1 MAINEAPFKLKL
13 VYVFRINDE
22 AHRGCLKV
30 GDTYLSEDAPDPMKL
45 VPNSKPLNKAA
56 RERIDQYTAT
66 AGIAYELLYTEL
78 NFCLRGGYIFSFN
91 DGEVHSVLKRSGIKV
106 RVFKTEG
113 GTKSKEWFVTDLETV
128 KRAITAAKE
137 GRSSLYANEIT
148 TEQSPIQFRDEQRD
162 AIEKTIRR
170 FRTNNQYLW
179 NAKMRFGKT
188 LCALEVV
195 KRMDFRRTLILTHRP
210 VVNDGWFD
218 DFQKIFYDSDHFQY
232 GSKNGKGETFESL
245 ERQFRKRGQH
255 YVYFASMQDLRG
267 SELVGGNYDKNDEVF
282 STEWDLLVVDEAHE
296 GTQTSL
302 GKAVIAALFHGDT
315 KKLELSG
322 TPFNLLDDYNEADIF
337 TWDYVMEQRAK
348 QEWDKTHD
356 GDTNPY
362 AGLPRLNIYTYDLSL
377 ELKHYQDGDHAFNFS
392 EFFRVEGSGSDEHF
406 RHDEDIDSFLNLLTS
421 AKDYPY
427 SRQEWRGYFRH
438 SLWTLPSVAAAR
450 CMSIKLRR
458 HPILGKFDV
467 VNVAGDGDSDADYE
481 SNNALEQVREAI
493 GERPEETMTITLTR
507 GRLTTGVTVKAW
519 TAVFMLHGSYST
531 SASSY
536 MQTIFRAQTPAIIGG
551 RQKSECYVF
560 DFAPDRTLKVL
571 AETAKIS
578 SKAGRTSESDRQLL
592 GEFLNFCPVISFEG
606 SKMHAI
612 DTPHMMQQLKRVYVE
627 RVVSN
632 GFEDKYLYNDR
643 LMKLDQLELEKF
655 SHLRGII
662 GQTKA
667 MKRSNEVDVNN
678 QGFTDEEYEKMERIK
693 KKKRLND
700 HALTPEEA
708 DLLVQEEVKK
718 KQRNIAIS
726 ILRGISIRMPMLLYG
741 ANIEDEDKEITI
753 DNFTTLVDDISWDE
767 FMPRGVTKELFDE
780 FKRYYDP
787 DIFAASGKRIREQA
801 RYADSLDIEAR
812 IDQIATIFN
821 TFRNPDKETVLT
833 PWRVVNMQL
842 GDTLGGWVFYDE
854 EYKERQMLPREVRH
868 ADVTDSV
875 FRPDAKIL
883 EINSKSGL
891 YPLYAAYSIY
901 RNRIEAER
909 MDWMATDADD
919 ESRLKHHQR
928 VWDEV
933 LRQNIF
939 VVCKTPMARCITIRT
954 LAGFRSKVKVNAHAF
969 DDLVMQIQQKSGQ
982 LITKLSS
989 PYFWKFNS
997 DELMKFN
1004 AIVGNPPYQVV
1015 SDVNNRQTPIY
1026 HLFYQIAEK
1035 LSSIYSLIS
1044 PARFLF
1050 NAGLTPPEWNQK
1062 MLNNEH
1068 IKVAYYTEDSSQLF
1082 PNTNINGGVAV
1093 IYGNTNLSFKPIHRF
1108 IPHDTLG
1115 IIASRFKKDEAN
1127 NLTSIMY
1134 GGRSDLKFNETFLR
1148 DYPNSKED
1156 RLTFIQRKRPNVT
1169 ALGPNEEYELKSSTL
1184 EALSYAFKSD
1194 IEKKSDYYHIL
1205 GLVGAKRTW
1214 KYIERKY
1221 LTPRYPNKNNIDK
1234 FKVIIAE
1241 SDGAAGQV
1249 GKPIPAQIC
1258 GIPCVGNPYDSAT
1271 STFMSIGAFDSR
1283 EEALNCSKYVKTKF
1297 LRCLLGILKVTQHT
1311 PPSVWAYIP
1320 LQDFTPSSDI
1330 DWTVSIEEID
1340 RQLYRKYNLS
1350 DEEIA
1355 FIEKTIKPME

>member
-30 GDTYLSEDAPDPMKL
+30 GDTYLSEDAPDPLKL
-45 VPNSKPLNKAA
+45 IPNSKPLNKAA

-66 AGIAYELLYTEL
+66 AGVAYELLYTEL

-91 DGEVHSVLKRSGIKV
+91 DGEVHSVLKRSGINAK
-106 RVFKTEG
+106 VFKTEG

-137 GRSSLYANEIT
+137 GRLSLYANEIT
-148 TEQSPIQFRDEQRD
+148 TGQSPILFRDEQRD

-218 DFQKIFYDSDHFQY
+218 DFQKIFYDSNHFQY
-232 GSKNGKGETFESL
+232 GSKNGKGESFEGL
-245 ERQFRKRGQH
+245 ERQLQKQGQH

-267 SELVGGNYDKNDEVF
+267 SELVGGNFDKNDAVF
-282 STEWDLLVVDEAHE
+282 STKWDLLVVDEAHE

-302 GKAVIAALFHGDT
+302 GKAVIAALFHDDT

-322 TPFNLLDDYNEADIF
+322 TPFNLLDDYNESDIF

-348 QEWDKTHD
+348 LEWDQNHD

-377 ELKHYQDGDHAFNFS
+377 ELKHYQDGDHAFNFT
-392 EFFRVEGSGSDEHF
+392 EFFKVEGCGSDEHF
-406 RHDEDIDSFLNLLTS
+406 RHDEDIDRFLNLLTS
-421 AKDYPY
+421 AKDYPF
-427 SRQEWRGYFRH
+427 SKQEWRGYFRH

-450 CMSIKLRR
+450 CMSKKLRD
-458 HPILGKFDV
+458 HPILGKFQV

-643 LMKLDQLELEKF
+643 LMKLDHLELEKF

-678 QGFTDEEYEKMERIK
+678 QGFTDEEYEKLEHLK
-693 KKKRLND
+693 KKKRQNTQP
-700 HALTPEEA
+700 LTPEEI
-708 DLLVQEEVKK
+708 DLLVQEEKKK

-753 DNFTTLVDDISWDE
+753 DNFTSLVDDISWNE
-767 FMPRGVTKELFDE
+767 FMPRGVTKELFDG
-780 FKRYYDP
+780 FKQYYDP

-842 GDTLGGWVFYDE
+842 GNTLGGWVFYDE
-854 EYKERQMLPREVRH
+854 EYKERLTMPREVRH

-875 FRPDAKIL
+875 FRSDAKIL

-891 YPLYAAYSIY
+891 YPLYVAYSIY

-909 MDWMATDADD
+909 MDWMATEGDD

-928 VWDEV
+928 IWDEV

-954 LAGFRSKVKVNAHAF
+954 LAGFRPKVKVNAHAF
-969 DDLVMQIQQKSGQ
+969 DDLIMQIQQKSGQ

-989 PYFWKFNS
+989 PYFWNFNS

-1004 AIVGNPPYQVV
+1004 AIVGNPPYQLMGG
-1015 SDVNNRQTPIY
+1015 SGGTNDAPIY
-1026 HLFYQIAEK
+1026 QLFCDIAIRLKANYISLITPARWFSGGRDALLGEFRKRMLTCGHVKELFAFSDSHIVFPTVEIKGGVSFFLIDEK
-1035 LSSIYSLIS
+1035 YNGDCHYSLITNGEV
-1044 PARFLF
+1044 R
-1050 NAGLTPPEWNQK
+1050 
-1062 MLNNEH
+1062 
-1068 IKVAYYTEDSSQLF
+1068 SSQINLNAFDVLIRDPKLNAIVQKVDTKRKANREKCVDSIISADTPFGIPTNPGKSIKTPFEIF
-1082 PNTNINGGVAV
+1082 PSKSKN
-1093 IYGNTNLSFKPIHRF
+1093 
-1108 IPHDTLG
+1108 HDTLVYYLEDNQRKTAYCRRTDIKKNIHDIDKYKVFVPKAG
-1115 IIASRFKKDEAN
+1115 GSGNDPIVLGNPIVSIPNSVCSQTFIYAAFESYDEASNFAKYITSRF
-1127 NLTSIMY
+1127 
-1134 GGRSDLKFNETFLR
+1134 LR
-1148 DYPNSKED
+1148 V
-1156 RLTFIQRKRPNVT
+1156 IV
-1169 ALGPNEEYELKSSTL
+1169 SSVKITQD
-1184 EALSYAFKSD
+1184 ALS
-1194 IEKKSDYYHIL
+1194 
-1205 GLVGAKRTW
+1205 GAYR
-1214 KYIERKY
+1214 
-1221 LTPRYPNKNNIDK
+1221 
-1234 FKVIIAE
+1234 FV
-1241 SDGAAGQV
+1241 
-1249 GKPIPAQIC
+1249 
-1258 GIPCVGNPYDSAT
+1258 
-1271 STFMSIGAFDSR
+1271 
-1283 EEALNCSKYVKTKF
+1283 
-1297 LRCLLGILKVTQHT
+1297 
-1311 PPSVWAYIP
+1311 P
-1320 LQDFTPSSDI
+1320 LQDFTSSSDI
-1330 DWTVSIEEID
+1330 DWSVSIEEID

-1355 FIEKTIKPME
+1355 FIEKTIKPMG

>member
-13 VYVFRINDE
+13 VYVFRINDD

-30 GDTYLSEDAPDPMKL
+30 GDTYLSEDAPDPLKL
-45 VPNSKPLNKAA
+45 IPNSKPLNKAA

-91 DGEVHSVLKRSGIKV
+91 DGEVHSVLKRSGVKV

-113 GTKSKEWFVTDLETV
+113 GTKSKEWFVTDLETI

-137 GRSSLYANEIT
+137 GRNSLYANEIT
-148 TEQSPIQFRDEQRD
+148 TGFSPIQFRDEQRD

-210 VVNDGWFD
+210 VVNDGWFE

-245 ERQFRKRGQH
+245 ERQFQKQGQH

-267 SELVGGNYDKNDEVF
+267 SELVGGNFDKNDEIF
-282 STEWDLLVVDEAHE
+282 TTEWDLLVVDEAHE
-296 GTQTSL
+296 GTQTTL

-348 QEWDKTHD
+348 LEWDQNHD

-362 AGLPRLNIYTYDLSL
+362 ASLPRLNIYTYDLSL
-377 ELKHYQDGDHAFNFS
+377 ELKHYQDGDHAFNFT
-392 EFFRVEGSGSDEHF
+392 EFFRVEGSGNNEHF
-406 RHDEDIDSFLNLLTS
+406 RHDADIDRFLNLLTS
-421 AKDYPY
+421 AKDYPF
-427 SRQEWRGYFRH
+427 SKQEWRGYFRH

-450 CMSIKLRR
+450 CMSTKLRH
-458 HPILGKFDV
+458 HPILGKFEV
-467 VNVAGDGDSDADYE
+467 INVAGDGDSDADYE
-481 SNNALEQVREAI
+481 SNNALEQVREKI
-493 GERPEETMTITLTR
+493 GDHPEETMTITLTR

-551 RQKSECYVF
+551 RQKRECYVF

-643 LMKLDQLELEKF
+643 LMKLNQLELEKF

-678 QGFTDEEYEKMERIK
+678 QGFTDEEYEKLEQIK
-693 KKKRLND
+693 KKKRQND

-708 DLLVQEEVKK
+708 DLLVQEELKK

-753 DNFTTLVDDISWDE
+753 DNFTSLVDDISWEE

-812 IDQIATIFN
+812 IDQIATIFG

-842 GDTLGGWVFYDE
+842 GDTLGGWVFYDDD
-854 EYKERQMLPREVRH
+854 YKERQTMPREVRH
-868 ADVTDSV
+868 SDVTDSV
-875 FRPDAKIL
+875 FRTDAKIL

-891 YPLYAAYSIY
+891 YPLYVAYSIY

-909 MDWMATDADD
+909 MDWMVTESDD

-954 LAGFRSKVKVNAHAF
+954 LAGFRPKVKVNAHAF
-969 DDLVMQIQQKSGQ
+969 DDLIMQIQQKSGQ
-982 LITKLSS
+982 LITKLQS
-989 PYFWKFNS
+989 PFFWKINS

-1004 AIVGNPPYQVV
+1004 AIVGNPPYQLMGGSGGTNDAPIYQLFCDTAIRLKPNYISLITPARWFSGGRENLLGEFRKHMLSCGHLKKLTAFAKSQDVFPSV
-1015 SDVNNRQTPIY
+1015 SIEGGICYFLYSNQYMGNCDYSFCDSGTVNNSMVNLNQLNILIRNPQLNAIVRKIEQIREQSEMGCVDSIISADTPFGIPTNPGKSIKTPFDIFEQSTSEHNTKVYYLESNKRKTAYCRRSGIKKNSQDIDKNKIFIPKARGFEGYPSLVLGQPEIVGPNTVCSQTFIY
-1026 HLFYQIAEK
+1026 AAFDTHEEAENFAKYIAT
-1035 LSSIYSLIS
+1035 
-1044 PARFLF
+1044 RFLRV
-1050 NAGLTPPEWNQK
+1050 
-1062 MLNNEH
+1062 
-1068 IKVAYYTEDSSQLF
+1068 IVSSVKITQ
-1082 PNTNINGGVAV
+1082 
-1093 IYGNTNLSFKPIHRF
+1093 
-1108 IPHDTLG
+1108 D
-1115 IIASRFKKDEAN
+1115 
-1127 NLTSIMY
+1127 
-1134 GGRSDLKFNETFLR
+1134 
-1148 DYPNSKED
+1148 
-1156 RLTFIQRKRPNVT
+1156 
-1169 ALGPNEEYELKSSTL
+1169 
-1184 EALSYAFKSD
+1184 ALS
-1194 IEKKSDYYHIL
+1194 
-1205 GLVGAKRTW
+1205 GAYR
-1214 KYIERKY
+1214 
-1221 LTPRYPNKNNIDK
+1221 
-1234 FKVIIAE
+1234 FV
-1241 SDGAAGQV
+1241 
-1249 GKPIPAQIC
+1249 
-1258 GIPCVGNPYDSAT
+1258 
-1271 STFMSIGAFDSR
+1271 
-1283 EEALNCSKYVKTKF
+1283 
-1297 LRCLLGILKVTQHT
+1297 
-1311 PPSVWAYIP
+1311 P
-1320 LQDFTPSSDI
+1320 LQDFTSSSDI
-1330 DWTVSIEEID
+1330 DWTAAIEDID

-1355 FIEKTIKPME
+1355 FIEKTIKPMK

>member
-13 VYVFRINDE
+13 VYVFRINDD

-30 GDTYLSEDAPDPMKL
+30 GDTYLSEDAPDPLKL
-45 VPNSKPLNKAA
+45 IPNSKPLNKAA

-91 DGEVHSVLKRSGIKV
+91 DGEVHSVLKRSGVKV

-113 GTKSKEWFVTDLETV
+113 GTKSKEWFVTDLETI

-148 TEQSPIQFRDEQRD
+148 TGFSPIQFRDEQRD

-210 VVNDGWFD
+210 VVNDGWFE

-245 ERQFRKRGQH
+245 ERQFQKQGQH

-267 SELVGGNYDKNDEVF
+267 SELVGGNFDKNDEIF
-282 STEWDLLVVDEAHE
+282 TTEWDLLVVDEAHE
-296 GTQTSL
+296 GTQTTL

-348 QEWDKTHD
+348 LEWEQNHD

-362 AGLPRLNIYTYDLSL
+362 ASLPRLNIYTYDLSL
-377 ELKHYQDGDHAFNFS
+377 ELKHYQDGDHAFNFT
-392 EFFRVEGSGSDEHF
+392 EFFRVEGSGNNEHF
-406 RHDEDIDSFLNLLTS
+406 RHDADIDRFLNLLTS
-421 AKDYPY
+421 AKDYPF
-427 SRQEWRGYFRH
+427 SKQEWRGYFRH

-450 CMSIKLRR
+450 CMSTKLRH
-458 HPILGKFDV
+458 HPILGKFEV
-467 VNVAGDGDSDADYE
+467 INVAGDGDSDADYE
-481 SNNALEQVREAI
+481 SNNALEQVREMI
-493 GERPEETMTITLTR
+493 GDHPEETMTITLTR

-551 RQKSECYVF
+551 RQKRECYVF

-678 QGFTDEEYEKMERIK
+678 QGFTDEEYEKLEQIK
-693 KKKRLND
+693 KKKRQND

-708 DLLVQEEVKK
+708 DLLVQEELKK

-753 DNFTTLVDDISWDE
+753 DNFTSLVDDISWEE

-812 IDQIATIFN
+812 IDQIATIFG

-842 GDTLGGWVFYDE
+842 GDTLGGWVFYDDD
-854 EYKERQMLPREVRH
+854 YKERQTMPREVRH
-868 ADVTDSV
+868 SDVTDSV

-891 YPLYAAYSIY
+891 YPLYVAYSIY

-909 MDWMATDADD
+909 MDWMVTESDD
-919 ESRLKHHQR
+919 ESRQKHHQR

-954 LAGFRSKVKVNAHAF
+954 LAGFRPKVKVNAHAF
-969 DDLVMQIQQKSGQ
+969 DDLIMQIQQKSSQ

-989 PYFWKFNS
+989 PYFWKYNS
-997 DELMKFN
+997 DEIMKFN

-1035 LSSIYSLIS
+1035 LSGVYSLIS

-1082 PNTNINGGVAV
+1082 PNTNINGGVAI
-1093 IYGNTNLSFKPIHRF
+1093 IYRNTNLTFKPIRRF
-1108 IPHDTLG
+1108 IPHDTLS
-1115 IIASRFKKDEAN
+1115 IIASRFKKDETN

-1134 GGRSDLKFNETFLR
+1134 GGRSDLKFNETFLK

-1156 RLTFIQRKRPNVT
+1156 RLAYIQKKRPNVV
-1169 ALGPNEEYELKSSTL
+1169 ALGPNEEYELKSSTI
-1184 EALSYAFKSD
+1184 EALSYVFKSD
-1194 IEKKSDYYHIL
+1194 VENKDDYYHIL
-1205 GLVGAKRTW
+1205 GLEGSKRTW

-1221 LTPRYPNKNNIDK
+1221 LTPRYPNHNNIEK
-1234 FKVIIAE
+1234 YKVFISKA
-1241 SDGAAGQV
+1241 DGAAGQI

-1258 GIPCVGNPYDSAT
+1258 GFPTEAKPGESST
-1271 STFMSIGAFDSR
+1271 STFISIGAFDTLI
-1283 EEALNCSKYVKTKF
+1283 EATNCCKYIKTRF
-1297 LRCLLGILKVTQHT
+1297 LRCLLGILKITQDN

-1320 LQDFTPSSDI
+1320 IQDFTSSSDI
-1330 DWTVSIEEID
+1330 EWSVSIEDID
-1340 RQLYRKYNLS
+1340 RQLYQKYNLS
-1350 DEEIA
+1350 EEEIA
-1355 FIEKTIKPME
+1355 FIEKTIKPMR

>member
-1 MAINEAPFKLKL
+1 MAIKEAPFKLKL

-30 GDTYLSEDAPDPMKL
+30 GDTYLSEDAPDPLKL
-45 VPNSKPLNKAA
+45 IPNSKPLNKAA

-91 DGEVHSVLKRSGIKV
+91 DGEVHSVLKRSGINA

-137 GRSSLYANEIT
+137 GRLSLYANEIT
-148 TEQSPIQFRDEQRD
+148 TGQSPIQFRDEQRD
-162 AIEKTIRR
+162 AIDKTIRR

-195 KRMDFRRTLILTHRP
+195 KRMDLRRTLILTHRP

-218 DFQKIFYDSDHFQY
+218 DFQKIFYDSNHFQY
-232 GSKNGKGETFESL
+232 GSKNSKGESFESL
-245 ERQFRKRGQH
+245 ERQFQKHGQH

-267 SELVGGNYDKNDEVF
+267 SELVGGNFDKNDAVF
-282 STEWDLLVVDEAHE
+282 STQWDLLVVDEAHE

-302 GKAVIAALFHGDT
+302 GKAVIAALFHDDT

-322 TPFNLLDDYNEADIF
+322 TPFNLLDDYNESDIF

-348 QEWDKTHD
+348 QEWDQKHD

-377 ELKHYQDGDHAFNFS
+377 ELKHYQDGDHAFNFT
-392 EFFRVEGSGSDEHF
+392 EFFKVEGSGSDEHF
-406 RHDEDIDSFLNLLTS
+406 RHDEDIDRFLNLLTS
-421 AKDYPY
+421 AKDYPF
-427 SRQEWRGYFRH
+427 SKQEWRGYFRH

-450 CMSIKLRR
+450 CMSIKLRK
-458 HPILGKFDV
+458 HPILGKFQV

-493 GERPEETMTITLTR
+493 GEKPEETMTITLTR

-643 LMKLDQLELEKF
+643 LMKLDHLELEKF

-678 QGFTDEEYEKMERIK
+678 QGFTDEEYEKLERIK
-693 KKKRLND
+693 KKKRQND

-708 DLLVQEEVKK
+708 ELLVQEEKKK

-741 ANIEDEDKEITI
+741 ANIEDEEKEITI
-753 DNFTTLVDDISWDE
+753 DNFTSLVDDISWNE
-767 FMPRGVTKELFDE
+767 FMPRGVTKELFDG
-780 FKRYYDP
+780 FKQYYDP

-801 RYADSLDIEAR
+801 RYADNLDIEAR

-854 EYKERQMLPREVRH
+854 EYKERLTMPREVRH
-868 ADVTDSV
+868 TDVTDSV
-875 FRPDAKIL
+875 FRSDAKIL

-891 YPLYAAYSIY
+891 YPLYVAYSIY

-909 MDWMATDADD
+909 MDWMATDTDD

-928 VWDEV
+928 IWDEV

-954 LAGFRSKVKVNAHAF
+954 LAGFRPKVKVNAHAF
-969 DDLVMQIQQKSGQ
+969 DDLIMQIQQKSGQ

-1004 AIVGNPPYQVV
+1004 AIVGNPPYQIMDGGTDRGAV
-1015 SDVNNRQTPIY
+1015 PIY
-1026 HLFYQIAEK
+1026 HNFVKIAQK
-1035 LSSIYSLIS
+1035 LSPNYIS
-1044 PARFLF
+1044 MIMPARWYAGGRGLDEFRASLLADKHLSILYDYDTSKSLFPTVDIAGGLCYFL
-1050 NAGLTPPEWNQK
+1050 W
-1062 MLNNEH
+1062 
-1068 IKVAYYTEDSSQLF
+1068 DSSYNGLCNVYNVGARTTEQMKRNLGEFGVFVRSNAAIPILEKVTHHSKSFLNSMVLSINPFGFRTFFRGKDNKEDGDIRILTSEGWGFVQRNEVKKSTELIDYYKVLVGRFVPSNGELNVKPGEGYRVITTPQIINPGEINTETYIDVAALQTETEASNYTKYLF
-1082 PNTNINGGVAV
+1082 TK
-1093 IYGNTNLSFKPIHRF
+1093 F
-1108 IPHDTLG
+1108 
-1115 IIASRFKKDEAN
+1115 SRF
-1127 NLTSIMY
+1127 L
-1134 GGRSDLKFNETFLR
+1134 LKQSVSSL
-1148 DYPNSKED
+1148 
-1156 RLTFIQRKRPNVT
+1156 NVT
-1169 ALGPNEEYELKSSTL
+1169 KECF
-1184 EALSYAFKSD
+1184 AF
-1194 IEKKSDYYHIL
+1194 
-1205 GLVGAKRTW
+1205 V
-1214 KYIERKY
+1214 
-1221 LTPRYPNKNNIDK
+1221 
-1234 FKVIIAE
+1234 
-1241 SDGAAGQV
+1241 
-1249 GKPIPAQIC
+1249 PI
-1258 GIPCVGNPYDSAT
+1258 
-1271 STFMSIGAFDSR
+1271 
-1283 EEALNCSKYVKTKF
+1283 
-1297 LRCLLGILKVTQHT
+1297 
-1311 PPSVWAYIP
+1311 
-1320 LQDFTPSSDI
+1320 QDFTSSSDI
-1330 DWTVSIEEID
+1330 DWSVSIEEID
-1340 RQLYRKYNLS
+1340 KQLYRKYNLS

-1355 FIEKTIKPME
+1355 FIEKTIKPMS

>member
-392 EFFRVEGSGSDEHF
+392 EFFRVEGSGGDEHF

-450 CMSIKLRR
+450 CMSIKLRK
-458 HPILGKFDV
+458 HPILGKFQV

-493 GERPEETMTITLTR
+493 GEKPEETMTITLTR

-678 QGFTDEEYEKMERIK
+678 QGFTDEEYEKLERIK

-708 DLLVQEEVKK
+708 DFLVQEEVKK

-753 DNFTTLVDDISWDE
+753 DNFTTLVDDISWNE

-854 EYKERQMLPREVRH
+854 EYKERQMMPREVRH
-868 ADVTDSV
+868 LDVTDSV

-891 YPLYAAYSIY
+891 YPLYMAYSFY

-909 MDWMATDADD
+909 MDWMATEADD

-989 PYFWKFNS
+989 PYFWKLNS

-1004 AIVGNPPYQVV
+1004 AIVGNPPYQVMDGGTDRGAV
-1015 SDVNNRQTPIY
+1015 PIY
-1026 HLFYQIAEK
+1026 HNFVKIAQR
-1035 LSSIYSLIS
+1035 LSPNYIS
-1044 PARFLF
+1044 MIMPARWYAGGRGLDEFRASLLADKHLSILYDYDTSKSLFPTVDIAGGLCYFL
-1050 NAGLTPPEWNQK
+1050 W
-1062 MLNNEH
+1062 
-1068 IKVAYYTEDSSQLF
+1068 DSSYNGLCNVYNVGARTTEQMKRNLGEFGVFVRSNAAIPILEKVTHHSKSFLNDMVLSINPFGFRTFFRGKENKEDGDIRILTSEGWGFVQRNEVKKSTELIDYYKVLVGRFVPSNGELNVKPGEGYRVITTPQIINPGEINTETYIDVAALPTETEAVNYTNYLF
-1082 PNTNINGGVAV
+1082 TK
-1093 IYGNTNLSFKPIHRF
+1093 F
-1108 IPHDTLG
+1108 
-1115 IIASRFKKDEAN
+1115 SRF
-1127 NLTSIMY
+1127 L
-1134 GGRSDLKFNETFLR
+1134 LKQSVSSL
-1148 DYPNSKED
+1148 
-1156 RLTFIQRKRPNVT
+1156 NVT
-1169 ALGPNEEYELKSSTL
+1169 KECF
-1184 EALSYAFKSD
+1184 AF
-1194 IEKKSDYYHIL
+1194 
-1205 GLVGAKRTW
+1205 V
-1214 KYIERKY
+1214 
-1221 LTPRYPNKNNIDK
+1221 
-1234 FKVIIAE
+1234 
-1241 SDGAAGQV
+1241 
-1249 GKPIPAQIC
+1249 
-1258 GIPCVGNPYDSAT
+1258 
-1271 STFMSIGAFDSR
+1271 
-1283 EEALNCSKYVKTKF
+1283 
-1297 LRCLLGILKVTQHT
+1297 
-1311 PPSVWAYIP
+1311 P
-1320 LQDFTPSSDI
+1320 LQDFTSSSDI
-1330 DWTVSIEEID
+1330 DWSVSIEDID

>member
-13 VYVFRINDE
+13 VYVFRINDD

-30 GDTYLSEDAPDPMKL
+30 GDTYLSEDAPDPLKL

-78 NFCLRGGYIFSFN
+78 NFCLRGGYLFSFN
-91 DGEVHSVLKRSGIKV
+91 DGEVHSVLKRSGVKV

-113 GTKSKEWFVTDLETV
+113 GTKSKEWFVTDLETI

-137 GRSSLYANEIT
+137 GRNSLYANEIT
-148 TEQSPIQFRDEQRD
+148 TGFSPIQFRDEQRD

-210 VVNDGWFD
+210 VVNDGWFE
-218 DFQKIFYDSDHFQY
+218 DFQKIFYDSNHYQY

-245 ERQFRKRGQH
+245 ERQFQKQGQH

-267 SELVGGNYDKNDEVF
+267 SELVGGNFDKNDAIF
-282 STEWDLLVVDEAHE
+282 STDWDLLVVDEAHE
-296 GTQTSL
+296 GTQTRL
-302 GKAVIAALFHGDT
+302 GQAVIAALFHGDT

-322 TPFNLLDDYNEADIF
+322 TPFNLLDDYNDADIF

-348 QEWDKTHD
+348 LEWDQNHD

-362 AGLPRLNIYTYDLSL
+362 ASLPRLNIYTYDLSM
-377 ELKHYQDGDHAFNFS
+377 ELKHYQDGDHAFNFT
-392 EFFRVEGSGSDEHF
+392 EFFRVEGSGNDEHF
-406 RHDEDIDSFLNLLTS
+406 RHDADIDRFLNLLTS
-421 AKDYPY
+421 AKDYPF
-427 SRQEWRGYFRH
+427 SKQEWRGYFRH

-450 CMSIKLRR
+450 CMSTKLRH
-458 HPILGKFDV
+458 HPILGKFQV

-493 GERPEETMTITLTR
+493 GDHPEETMTITLTR

-551 RQKSECYVF
+551 RQKRECYVF

-678 QGFTDEEYEKMERIK
+678 QGFTDEEYEQLERIK
-693 KKKRLND
+693 KKKRQPG

-708 DLLVQEEVKK
+708 DLLVQEEMRK

-753 DNFTTLVDDISWDE
+753 DNFTSLVDDISWDE

-812 IDQIATIFN
+812 IDQIATIFG

-842 GDTLGGWVFYDE
+842 GDTLGGWVFYDG
-854 EYKERQMLPREVRH
+854 EYTERQTMPREVRH
-868 ADVTDSV
+868 TGVTDSV

-891 YPLYAAYSIY
+891 YPLYMAYSIY

-909 MDWMATDADD
+909 MDWMATEADD

-933 LRQNIF
+933 LRRNIF

-982 LITKLSS
+982 FITKLSS
-989 PYFWKFNS
+989 PYFWKLNS

-1004 AIVGNPPYQVV
+1004 AIIGNPPYQVMDGGTDRGAV
-1015 SDVNNRQTPIY
+1015 PIY
-1026 HLFYQIAEK
+1026 HNFVKIAQR
-1035 LSSIYSLIS
+1035 LSPNYIS
-1044 PARFLF
+1044 MIMPARWYAGGRGLDEFRASLLADKHLSILYDYDTSKSLFPTVDIAGGLCYFL
-1050 NAGLTPPEWNQK
+1050 W
-1062 MLNNEH
+1062 
-1068 IKVAYYTEDSSQLF
+1068 DSSYNGLCNVYNVGARTTEQMKRNLGEFGVFVRSNAAIPILEKVTHHSKSFLNDMVLSINPFGFRTFFRGKENKEDGDIRILTSEGWGFVQRNEVKKSTELIDYYKVLVGRFVPSNGELNVKPGEGYRVITTPQIINPGEINTETYIDVAALPTETEAVNYTNYLF
-1082 PNTNINGGVAV
+1082 TK
-1093 IYGNTNLSFKPIHRF
+1093 F
-1108 IPHDTLG
+1108 
-1115 IIASRFKKDEAN
+1115 SRF
-1127 NLTSIMY
+1127 L
-1134 GGRSDLKFNETFLR
+1134 LKQSVSSL
-1148 DYPNSKED
+1148 
-1156 RLTFIQRKRPNVT
+1156 NVT
-1169 ALGPNEEYELKSSTL
+1169 KECF
-1184 EALSYAFKSD
+1184 AF
-1194 IEKKSDYYHIL
+1194 
-1205 GLVGAKRTW
+1205 V
-1214 KYIERKY
+1214 
-1221 LTPRYPNKNNIDK
+1221 
-1234 FKVIIAE
+1234 
-1241 SDGAAGQV
+1241 
-1249 GKPIPAQIC
+1249 
-1258 GIPCVGNPYDSAT
+1258 
-1271 STFMSIGAFDSR
+1271 
-1283 EEALNCSKYVKTKF
+1283 
-1297 LRCLLGILKVTQHT
+1297 
-1311 PPSVWAYIP
+1311 P

-1330 DWTVSIEEID
+1330 DWSVSIEEID

-1350 DEEIA
+1350 EDEIA
-1355 FIEKTIKPME
+1355 FIEKTIKPMN

>member
-13 VYVFRINDE
+13 VYVFRINDD

-30 GDTYLSEDAPDPMKL
+30 GDTYLSEDAPDPLKL
-45 VPNSKPLNKAA
+45 IPNSKPLNKAA

-91 DGEVHSVLKRSGIKV
+91 DGEVHSVLKRSGVKV

-113 GTKSKEWFVTDLETV
+113 GTKSKEWFVTDLETI

-137 GRSSLYANEIT
+137 GRNSLYANEIT
-148 TEQSPIQFRDEQRD
+148 TGFSPIQFRDEQRD

-210 VVNDGWFD
+210 VVNDGWFE

-245 ERQFRKRGQH
+245 ERQFQKQGQH

-267 SELVGGNYDKNDEVF
+267 SELVGGNFDKNDELF

-296 GTQTSL
+296 GTQTTL

-348 QEWDKTHD
+348 LEWDQNHD

-362 AGLPRLNIYTYDLSL
+362 ASLPRLNIYTYDLSL
-377 ELKHYQDGDHAFNFS
+377 ELKHYQDGDHAFNFT
-392 EFFRVEGSGSDEHF
+392 EFFRVEGSGNNEHF
-406 RHDEDIDSFLNLLTS
+406 RHDADIDRFLNLLTS
-421 AKDYPY
+421 AKDYPF
-427 SRQEWRGYFRH
+427 SKQEWRGYFRH

-450 CMSIKLRR
+450 CMSTKLRH
-458 HPILGKFDV
+458 HPILGKFEV
-467 VNVAGDGDSDADYE
+467 INVAGDGDSDADYE
-481 SNNALEQVREAI
+481 SNNALEQVREKI
-493 GERPEETMTITLTR
+493 GDHPEETMTITLTR

-551 RQKSECYVF
+551 RQKRECYVF

-678 QGFTDEEYEKMERIK
+678 QGFTDEEYEKLEQIK
-693 KKKRLND
+693 KKKRQND

-708 DLLVQEEVKK
+708 DLLVQEELKK

-753 DNFTTLVDDISWDE
+753 DNFTSLVDDISWEE

-812 IDQIATIFN
+812 IDQIATIFG

-842 GDTLGGWVFYDE
+842 GDTLGGWVFYDDD
-854 EYKERQMLPREVRH
+854 YKERQTMPREVRH
-868 ADVTDSV
+868 SDVTDSV
-875 FRPDAKIL
+875 FRTDAKIL

-891 YPLYAAYSIY
+891 YPLYVAYSIY

-909 MDWMATDADD
+909 MDWMVTESDD

-954 LAGFRSKVKVNAHAF
+954 LAGFRPKVKVNAHAF
-969 DDLVMQIQQKSGQ
+969 DDLIMQIQQKSGQ
-982 LITKLSS
+982 LITKLQS
-989 PYFWKFNS
+989 PFFWKINS

-1082 PNTNINGGVAV
+1082 PNTNINGGVAI
-1093 IYGNTNLSFKPIHRF
+1093 IYRNTNLTFKPIRRF
-1108 IPHDTLG
+1108 IPHDTLS
-1115 IIASRFKKDEAN
+1115 IIASRFKKDETN

-1134 GGRSDLKFNETFLR
+1134 GGRSDLKFNETFLK

-1156 RLTFIQRKRPNVT
+1156 RLAFIQRKRPNVT

-1184 EALSYAFKSD
+1184 EALSYAFKPD
-1194 IEKKSDYYHIL
+1194 VDNKEEYYHIL
-1205 GLVGAKRTW
+1205 GLVESKRTW
-1214 KYIERKY
+1214 RYIERKY
-1221 LTPRYPNKNNIDK
+1221 MSPRYPNNNNINK

-1241 SDGAAGQV
+1241 SDGAAGQI

-1271 STFMSIGAFDSR
+1271 STFMSIGAFDS
-1283 EEALNCSKYVKTKF
+1283 EEQAINCSKYIKTKF

-1320 LQDFTPSSDI
+1320 LQDFSSSSDI
-1330 DWTVSIEEID
+1330 DWSASIEDID
-1340 RQLYRKYNLS
+1340 RQLYQKYNLS
-1350 DEEIA
+1350 EEEIA
-1355 FIEKTIKPME
+1355 FIEKTIKPMR

>member
-30 GDTYLSEDAPDPMKL
+30 GDTYLSEDSSDPMQL

-78 NFCLRGGYIFSFN
+78 NFCLRSGYIFSFN
-91 DGEVHSVLKRSGIKV
+91 DGEVHSVLKRSGVKV
-106 RVFKTEG
+106 KIFKTEG
-113 GTKSKEWFVTDLETV
+113 GTKSKEWFLTDLETV
-128 KRAITAAKE
+128 KRAIKAAKE
-137 GRSSLYANEIT
+137 GRCSLYANEMTIGF
-148 TEQSPIQFRDEQRD
+148 SPIQFRDEQRD

-245 ERQFRKRGQH
+245 ERQFQKRRQH

-267 SELVGGNYDKNDEVF
+267 SELVGGNYDKNDAIF

-302 GKAVIAALFHGDT
+302 GKAVVAALFHDNT
-315 KKLELSG
+315 KKLDLSG
-322 TPFNLLDDYNEADIF
+322 TPFSLLDEYNDADIF

-348 QEWDKTHD
+348 QEWEQTHD

-392 EFFRVEGSGSDEHF
+392 EFFRVEGKGSDEHF
-406 RHDEDIDSFLNLLTS
+406 RHDEDVNRFLNLLTS
-421 AKDYPY
+421 AKDYPF

-450 CMSIKLRR
+450 CMSIKLRN
-458 HPILGKFDV
+458 HPILGKFQV

-493 GERPEETMTITLTR
+493 GDRPEETMTITLTR

-551 RQKSECYVF
+551 RQKRECYVF

-632 GFEDKYLYNDR
+632 GFEDKYLYNDQ
-643 LMKLDQLELEKF
+643 LMKLDQFELEKF

-678 QGFTDEEYEKMERIK
+678 QGFTDEEYEKLECIK
-693 KKKRLND
+693 KKKRQNN

-708 DLLVQEEVKK
+708 DLLVQEEKKK
-718 KQRNIAIS
+718 KQRNIAIN

-753 DNFTTLVDDISWDE
+753 DNFTSLVDDISWDE
-767 FMPRGVTKELFDE
+767 FMPRGVTKELFDD

-812 IDQIATIFN
+812 IDQIATIFG

-842 GDTLGGWVFYDE
+842 GDTLGGWVFYDG
-854 EYKERQMLPREVRH
+854 EYKERQMMPREVRYS
-868 ADVTDSV
+868 DVTDSV
-875 FRPDAKIL
+875 FRPDTKIL

-891 YPLYAAYSIY
+891 YPLYMAYSIY

-909 MDWMATDADD
+909 LDWMTTEADD

-939 VVCKTPMARCITIRT
+939 IVCKTPMARYITIRT
-954 LAGFRSKVKVNAHAF
+954 LAGFRPNVKVNAHAF
-969 DDLVMQIQQKSGQ
+969 DDLIMQIQHKNGQ

-1004 AIVGNPPYQVV
+1004 AIVGNPPYQLM
-1015 SDVNNRQTPIY
+1015 DGGTDRGAIPIY
-1026 HLFYQIAEK
+1026 HNFVKIAQK
-1035 LSSIYSLIS
+1035 LSPNYISMIMPARWYAGGRGLDVFRASLLADKHLAILYDYDTSKSLFPTVDIAGGLCYFLWDSSYQGLCTVYNVGARSVEQMKRNLGEFGVFVRSNAAIPILEKVTSHSNSFLNEMVLSINPFGFRTFFRGKEIKEEGDIKILTSEGWRFVDRNDVKKSTELIDYYKVLVGRFVPS
-1044 PARFLF
+1044 NGELNVKPEEGYRVITTPQIIHPGEINTETYIDVAALQTELEAINYTKYLYTKFARFL
-1050 NAGLTPPEWNQK
+1050 LKQS
-1062 MLNNEH
+1062 
-1068 IKVAYYTEDSSQLF
+1068 VSSL
-1082 PNTNINGGVAV
+1082 
-1093 IYGNTNLSFKPIHRF
+1093 
-1108 IPHDTLG
+1108 
-1115 IIASRFKKDEAN
+1115 
-1127 NLTSIMY
+1127 
-1134 GGRSDLKFNETFLR
+1134 
-1148 DYPNSKED
+1148 
-1156 RLTFIQRKRPNVT
+1156 NVT
-1169 ALGPNEEYELKSSTL
+1169 KEC
-1184 EALSYAFKSD
+1184 F
-1194 IEKKSDYYHIL
+1194 
-1205 GLVGAKRTW
+1205 V
-1214 KYIERKY
+1214 
-1221 LTPRYPNKNNIDK
+1221 
-1234 FKVIIAE
+1234 FV
-1241 SDGAAGQV
+1241 
-1249 GKPIPAQIC
+1249 
-1258 GIPCVGNPYDSAT
+1258 
-1271 STFMSIGAFDSR
+1271 
-1283 EEALNCSKYVKTKF
+1283 
-1297 LRCLLGILKVTQHT
+1297 
-1311 PPSVWAYIP
+1311 P
-1320 LQDFTPSSDI
+1320 LQDLTSSSDI
-1330 DWTVSIEEID
+1330 DWSASIEDID

-1350 DEEIA
+1350 DEEINY
-1355 FIEKTIKPME
+1355 IEKTIKPMGNNVMMMATNN

>member
-30 GDTYLSEDAPDPMKL
+30 GDTYLSEDAPDPLKL
-45 VPNSKPLNKAA
+45 IPNSKPLNKAA

-66 AGIAYELLYTEL
+66 AGVAYELLYTEL

-91 DGEVHSVLKRSGIKV
+91 DGEVHSVLKRSGINAK
-106 RVFKTEG
+106 VFKTEG

-137 GRSSLYANEIT
+137 GRLSLYANEIT
-148 TEQSPIQFRDEQRD
+148 TGQSPIQFRDEQRD

-218 DFQKIFYDSDHFQY
+218 DFQKIFYDSNHFQY
-232 GSKNGKGETFESL
+232 GSKNGKGESFEGL
-245 ERQFRKRGQH
+245 ERQLQKHGQH

-267 SELVGGNYDKNDEVF
+267 SELVGGNFDKNDAVF
-282 STEWDLLVVDEAHE
+282 STKWDLLVVDEAHE
-296 GTQTSL
+296 GTQTNL
-302 GKAVIAALFHGDT
+302 GKAVIAALFHDDT

-322 TPFNLLDDYNEADIF
+322 TPFNLLDDYNESDIF

-348 QEWDKTHD
+348 LEWDQNHY

-377 ELKHYQDGDHAFNFS
+377 ELKHYQDGDHAFNFT
-392 EFFRVEGSGSDEHF
+392 EFFKVEGCGSDEHF
-406 RHDEDIDSFLNLLTS
+406 RHDEDIDRFLNLLTS
-421 AKDYPY
+421 AKDYPF
-427 SRQEWRGYFRH
+427 SKQEWRGYFRH

-450 CMSIKLRR
+450 CMSIKLRK
-458 HPILGKFDV
+458 HPILGKFQV

-643 LMKLDQLELEKF
+643 LMKLDHLELEKF

-678 QGFTDEEYEKMERIK
+678 QGFTDEEYEKLEHLK
-693 KKKRLND
+693 KKKRQNTQP
-700 HALTPEEA
+700 LTPEEI
-708 DLLVQEEVKK
+708 DLLVQEEKKK

-753 DNFTTLVDDISWDE
+753 DNFTSLVDDISWNE
-767 FMPRGVTKELFDE
+767 FMPRGVTKELFDG
-780 FKRYYDP
+780 FKQYYDP

-854 EYKERQMLPREVRH
+854 EYKERLTMPREVRH

-875 FRPDAKIL
+875 FRSDAKIL

-891 YPLYAAYSIY
+891 YPLYVAYSIY

-909 MDWMATDADD
+909 MDWMATDTDD

-928 VWDEV
+928 IWDEV

-954 LAGFRSKVKVNAHAF
+954 LAGFRPKVKVNAHAF
-969 DDLVMQIQQKSGQ
+969 DDLIMQIQQKSGQ

-1004 AIVGNPPYQVV
+1004 AIVGNPPYQVMDGGTDRGAV
-1015 SDVNNRQTPIY
+1015 PIY
-1026 HLFYQIAEK
+1026 HNFVKIAQK
-1035 LSSIYSLIS
+1035 LSPNYIS
-1044 PARFLF
+1044 MIMPARWYAGGRGLDEFRASLLADKHLSILYDYDTSKSLFPTVDIAGGLCYFL
-1050 NAGLTPPEWNQK
+1050 W
-1062 MLNNEH
+1062 
-1068 IKVAYYTEDSSQLF
+1068 DSSYNGLCNVYNVGARTTEQMKRNLGEFGVFVRSNAAIPILEKVTHHSKSFLNSMVLSINPFGFRTFFRGKDNKEDGDIRILTSEGWGFVQRNEVKKSTELIDFYKVLVGRFVPSNGELNVKPGEGYRVITTPQVINPGEINTETYIDVAALPTEIEASNYTKYLF
-1082 PNTNINGGVAV
+1082 TK
-1093 IYGNTNLSFKPIHRF
+1093 F
-1108 IPHDTLG
+1108 
-1115 IIASRFKKDEAN
+1115 SRF
-1127 NLTSIMY
+1127 L
-1134 GGRSDLKFNETFLR
+1134 LKQSVSSL
-1148 DYPNSKED
+1148 
-1156 RLTFIQRKRPNVT
+1156 NVT
-1169 ALGPNEEYELKSSTL
+1169 KECF
-1184 EALSYAFKSD
+1184 AF
-1194 IEKKSDYYHIL
+1194 
-1205 GLVGAKRTW
+1205 V
-1214 KYIERKY
+1214 
-1221 LTPRYPNKNNIDK
+1221 
-1234 FKVIIAE
+1234 
-1241 SDGAAGQV
+1241 
-1249 GKPIPAQIC
+1249 
-1258 GIPCVGNPYDSAT
+1258 
-1271 STFMSIGAFDSR
+1271 
-1283 EEALNCSKYVKTKF
+1283 
-1297 LRCLLGILKVTQHT
+1297 
-1311 PPSVWAYIP
+1311 P
-1320 LQDFTPSSDI
+1320 LQDFTSSSDI
-1330 DWTVSIEEID
+1330 DWSVSIEEID

-1355 FIEKTIKPME
+1355 FIEKTIKPMG

>member
-30 GDTYLSEDAPDPMKL
+30 GDTFLSEDAVDPLKL

-56 RERIDQYTAT
+56 RERIDTYTAT
-66 AGIAYELLYTEL
+66 AGVAYELLYTEL
-78 NFCLRGGYIFSFN
+78 NFCLHGGYITSFN

-106 RVFKTEG
+106 KVFKTEG
-113 GTKSKEWFVTDLETV
+113 GTKSREWFVTDLETV
-128 KRAITAAKE
+128 KRAISAAKE
-137 GRSSLYANEIT
+137 GRKSLYANEIT
-148 TEQSPIQFRDEQRD
+148 AEQSPIQFRDEQRE
-162 AIEKTIRR
+162 AIDKTIRR

-245 ERQFRKRGQH
+245 ERQFQKQGQH

-267 SELVGGNYDKNDEVF
+267 SELVGGNFDKNDAVF

-296 GTQTSL
+296 GTQTRL
-302 GKAVIAALFHGDT
+302 GQAVIAALFRGDT

-362 AGLPRLNIYTYDLSL
+362 AGLPRLNIYTYDLSM
-377 ELKHYQDGDHAFNFS
+377 ELKHYQDGDHAFNFT
-392 EFFRVEGSGSDEHF
+392 EFFRVDDSGNNEHF
-406 RHDEDIDSFLNLLTS
+406 RHDNDIDHFLTLLTS
-421 AKDYPY
+421 AKGYPF

-450 CMSIKLRR
+450 CMSIKLRN
-458 HPILGKFDV
+458 HPILGKFQV

-493 GERPEETMTITLTR
+493 GDRPEETMTITLTR

-519 TAVFMLHGSYST
+519 TAVFMLHGSFNT

-536 MQTIFRAQTPAIIGG
+536 MQTIFRAQTPAVIGG
-551 RQKSECYVF
+551 RQKRECYVF

-606 SKMHAI
+606 SQMHAI
-612 DTPHMMQQLKRVYVE
+612 DTPSMMQQLKRVYVE

-678 QGFTDEEYEKMERIK
+678 QGFTDEEYEQLERIK
-693 KKKRLND
+693 KKKRQPD

-708 DLLVQEEVKK
+708 DLLVQEELKK

-812 IDQIATIFN
+812 IDQIATIFG

-842 GDTLGGWVFYDE
+842 GDTLGGWVFYDG
-854 EYKERQMLPREVRH
+854 EYKERQIMPREVRH
-868 ADVTDSV
+868 YGVTDNV

-891 YPLYAAYSIY
+891 YPLYMAYGIY

-909 MDWMATDADD
+909 MDWMMTEADD

-1004 AIVGNPPYQVV
+1004 AIVGNPPYQLMGG
-1015 SDVNNRQTPIY
+1015 SGGTNDAPIY
-1026 HLFYQIAEK
+1026 QLFCDTAIRLKPHYISLITPARWFSGGRDSLLGDFRKRMLTSGHVKKLLAFSDSHDVFPTVEIKGGVSFFLIDEK
-1035 LSSIYSLIS
+1035 YKGNCNYSLITNGEVKTS
-1044 PARFLF
+1044 EIKLDAFDVLIRDPRL
-1050 NAGLTPPEWNQK
+1050 NAIVQKVDKIRKSNGMKCVDSIISADTPFGIPTNPGK
-1062 MLNNEH
+1062 S
-1068 IKVAYYTEDSSQLF
+1068 IKTPFEIFSTKSK
-1082 PNTNINGGVAV
+1082 N
-1093 IYGNTNLSFKPIHRF
+1093 
-1108 IPHDTLG
+1108 HDTLVYYLEG
-1115 IIASRFKKDEAN
+1115 NQRKTAYCRRSDIKKNAQDIDVYKVFIPKAGGSGNDPIVLGNPIVAMQNSVCSQTFIYVAFDSYDEAN
-1127 NLTSIMY
+1127 NFSKYICS
-1134 GGRSDLKFNETFLR
+1134 RFLR
-1148 DYPNSKED
+1148 V
-1156 RLTFIQRKRPNVT
+1156 IV
-1169 ALGPNEEYELKSSTL
+1169 SSVKITQD
-1184 EALSYAFKSD
+1184 ALS
-1194 IEKKSDYYHIL
+1194 
-1205 GLVGAKRTW
+1205 GAYR
-1214 KYIERKY
+1214 
-1221 LTPRYPNKNNIDK
+1221 
-1234 FKVIIAE
+1234 FV
-1241 SDGAAGQV
+1241 
-1249 GKPIPAQIC
+1249 PI
-1258 GIPCVGNPYDSAT
+1258 
-1271 STFMSIGAFDSR
+1271 
-1283 EEALNCSKYVKTKF
+1283 
-1297 LRCLLGILKVTQHT
+1297 
-1311 PPSVWAYIP
+1311 
-1320 LQDFTPSSDI
+1320 QDFTSSSDI
-1330 DWTVSIEEID
+1330 DWSAPIEDID

-1350 DEEIA
+1350 DEEVS
-1355 FIEKTIKPME
+1355 FIEKTIKPMG

>member
-30 GDTYLSEDAPDPMKL
+30 GDTFLSEDAVDPLKL

-56 RERIDQYTAT
+56 RERIDTYTAT
-66 AGIAYELLYTEL
+66 AGVAYELLYTEL
-78 NFCLRGGYIFSFN
+78 NFCLHGGYITSFN
-91 DGEVHSVLKRSGIKV
+91 DGEVHSVLKRSGIKAK
-106 RVFKTEG
+106 VFRTEG
-113 GTKSKEWFVTDLETV
+113 GTKSREWFVTDLETV

-137 GRSSLYANEIT
+137 GRKSLYANEIT
-148 TEQSPIQFRDEQRD
+148 AEQSPIQFRDEQRD
-162 AIEKTIRR
+162 AIDKTIRR

-195 KRMDFRRTLILTHRP
+195 KRMNFRRTIILTHRP

-245 ERQFRKRGQH
+245 ERQFQKQGQH
-255 YVYFASMQDLRG
+255 YVYFASLQDLRG
-267 SELVGGNYDKNDEVF
+267 SELVGGNFDKNDAVF

-296 GTQTSL
+296 GTQTRL
-302 GKAVIAALFHGDT
+302 GQAVIAALFRGDT

-348 QEWDKTHD
+348 QEWDQTHD

-377 ELKHYQDGDHAFNFS
+377 ELKHYQDGDHAFNFT
-392 EFFRVEGSGSDEHF
+392 EFFRVDGSGNNEHF
-406 RHDEDIDSFLNLLTS
+406 RHDNDIDHFLTLLTS
-421 AKDYPY
+421 AKGYPF

-450 CMSIKLRR
+450 CMSIKLRN
-458 HPILGKFDV
+458 HPILGKFQV

-493 GERPEETMTITLTR
+493 GDRPEETMTITLTR

-519 TAVFMLHGSYST
+519 TAVFMLHGSFNT

-536 MQTIFRAQTPAIIGG
+536 MQTIFRAQTPAVIGG
-551 RQKSECYVF
+551 RQKRECYVF

-678 QGFTDEEYEKMERIK
+678 QGFTDEEYEKLERIK

-708 DLLVQEEVKK
+708 DLLVQEEIKK

-753 DNFTTLVDDISWDE
+753 DNFTTLVDDISWNE

-854 EYKERQMLPREVRH
+854 KYKERQTMPREVRH
-868 ADVTDSV
+868 ADVTDNV

-891 YPLYAAYSIY
+891 YPLYMAYGIY

-909 MDWMATDADD
+909 MDWMMTEADD

-1004 AIVGNPPYQVV
+1004 AIVGNPPYQVMDGGTDRGAV
-1015 SDVNNRQTPIY
+1015 PIY
-1026 HLFYQIAEK
+1026 HNFVKIAQR
-1035 LSSIYSLIS
+1035 LSPNYIS
-1044 PARFLF
+1044 MIMPARWYAGGRGLDEFRASLLADKHLSILYDYDTSKSLFPTVDIAGGLCYFL
-1050 NAGLTPPEWNQK
+1050 W
-1062 MLNNEH
+1062 
-1068 IKVAYYTEDSSQLF
+1068 DSSYNGLCNVYNVGARTTEQMKRNLGEFGVFVRSNAAIPILEKVTHHSKSFLNDMVLSINPFGFRTFFRGKEKKEDGDIRILTSEGWGFVQRNEVKKSTELIDYYKVLVGRFVPSNGELNVKPGEGYRVITTPQIINPGEINTETYIDVAALPTETEAVNYTNYLF
-1082 PNTNINGGVAV
+1082 TK
-1093 IYGNTNLSFKPIHRF
+1093 F
-1108 IPHDTLG
+1108 
-1115 IIASRFKKDEAN
+1115 SRF
-1127 NLTSIMY
+1127 L
-1134 GGRSDLKFNETFLR
+1134 LKQSVSSL
-1148 DYPNSKED
+1148 
-1156 RLTFIQRKRPNVT
+1156 NVT
-1169 ALGPNEEYELKSSTL
+1169 KECF
-1184 EALSYAFKSD
+1184 AF
-1194 IEKKSDYYHIL
+1194 
-1205 GLVGAKRTW
+1205 V
-1214 KYIERKY
+1214 
-1221 LTPRYPNKNNIDK
+1221 
-1234 FKVIIAE
+1234 
-1241 SDGAAGQV
+1241 
-1249 GKPIPAQIC
+1249 
-1258 GIPCVGNPYDSAT
+1258 
-1271 STFMSIGAFDSR
+1271 
-1283 EEALNCSKYVKTKF
+1283 
-1297 LRCLLGILKVTQHT
+1297 
-1311 PPSVWAYIP
+1311 P
-1320 LQDFTPSSDI
+1320 LQDFTSSSDI
-1330 DWTVSIEEID
+1330 DWSVSIEDID

-1350 DEEIA
+1350 NEEIS
-1355 FIEKTIKPME
+1355 FIEKTIKPMG

>member
-1 MAINEAPFKLKL
+1 MAINESPFKLKL

-30 GDTYLSEDAPDPMKL
+30 GDTFLSEDAVDPLKL

-56 RERIDQYTAT
+56 RERIDTYTAT
-66 AGIAYELLYTEL
+66 AGVAYELLYTEL
-78 NFCLRGGYIFSFN
+78 NFCLHGGYITSFN
-91 DGEVHSVLKRSGIKV
+91 DGEVHSVLKRSGINV
-106 RVFKTEG
+106 RMFKTEG

-137 GRSSLYANEIT
+137 GRKSLYANEIST
-148 TEQSPIQFRDEQRD
+148 GRDPIQFRDEQRE

-195 KRMDFRRTLILTHRP
+195 KRMDFCRTLILTHRP

-245 ERQFRKRGQH
+245 ERQFLKQGQH
-255 YVYFASMQDLRG
+255 FVYFASMQDLRG
-267 SELVGGNYDKNDEVF
+267 SELVGGNFDKNDAVF

-296 GTQTSL
+296 GTQTRL
-302 GKAVIAALFHGDT
+302 GQAVIAALFRGDT

-377 ELKHYQDGDHAFNFS
+377 ELKHYQDGDHAFNFT
-392 EFFRVEGSGSDEHF
+392 EFFRVDGSGNDEHF
-406 RHDEDIDSFLNLLTS
+406 RHEDDIDRFLTLLTS
-421 AKDYPY
+421 AKDYPF
-427 SRQEWRGYFRH
+427 SRQDWRGYFRH

-450 CMSIKLRR
+450 CMSIKLRN
-458 HPILGKFDV
+458 HPILGKFQV

-493 GERPEETMTITLTR
+493 GDRPEETMTITLTR

-536 MQTIFRAQTPAIIGG
+536 MQTIFRAQTPAVIGG
-551 RQKSECYVF
+551 RQKRECYVF

-606 SKMHAI
+606 SQMHAI

-643 LMKLDQLELEKF
+643 LMRLDQLELEKF

-667 MKRSNEVDVNN
+667 MKRSSEVDINN
-678 QGFTDEEYEKMERIK
+678 QGFTDEEYEQLEGIK
-693 KKKRLND
+693 KKKKRQGD

-708 DLLVQEEVKK
+708 DLLVQEELKK

-753 DNFTTLVDDISWDE
+753 DNFTSLVDDISWDE

-812 IDQIATIFN
+812 IDQIATIFG

-854 EYKERQMLPREVRH
+854 EYKERLTMPREVH
-868 ADVTDSV
+868 HSGITDSV
-875 FRPDAKIL
+875 FRPDSKIL

-891 YPLYAAYSIY
+891 YPLYMAYGIY

-909 MDWMATDADD
+909 MDWMATEAND

-928 VWDEV
+928 IWDEV

-954 LAGFRSKVKVNAHAF
+954 LAGFRPKVKVNAHAF
-969 DDLVMQIQQKSGQ
+969 DDLIMQIQQKSGQ

-989 PYFWKFNS
+989 PHFWKINS

-1004 AIVGNPPYQVV
+1004 AIVGNPPYQLTTATKETKNGQLAVKNIFQLFQELSDKLSKGVV
-1015 SDVNNRQTPIY
+1015 SLIY
-1026 HLFYQIAEK
+1026 
-1035 LSSIYSLIS
+1035 
-1044 PARFLF
+1044 P
-1050 NAGLTPPEWNQK
+1050 
-1062 MLNNEH
+1062 
-1068 IKVAYYTEDSSQLF
+1068 
-1082 PNTNINGGVAV
+1082 GGRW
-1093 IYGNTNLSFKPIHRF
+1093 IHRSGKGMEEF
-1108 IPHDTLG
+1108 GLKQINDPHLLK
-1115 IIASRFKKDEAN
+1115 IIF
-1127 NLTSIMY
+1127 
-1134 GGRSDLKFNETFLR
+1134 
-1148 DYPNSKED
+1148 YPNSSVLFSEVGIPDGISIVLKDMQKET
-1156 RLTFIQRKRPNVT
+1156 RGFRYIYVGEKMKREVSATNPGQELMPINPDDIGIIEKITRTV
-1169 ALGPNEEYELKSSTL
+1169 NENHFEFLHKSILSRNLFGIESCFVEENPEAVKEYSGNNL
-1184 EALSYAFKSD
+1184 FD
-1194 IEKKSDYYHIL
+1194 IEKEVKLYTNDKAGKMGRASWFITKRSTIPAHQELIDEWQVVVSSANAGGQKRSNQLAIIDNHSAFGRSRVALKSFKTQKEADNFFKYASSY
-1205 GLVGAKRTW
+1205 LVRYAFLMTDESLTSLAKRVPDIMNYKDSNGIIDFSKDVNEQLYKLFNISSEERT
-1214 KYIERKY
+1214 YIEGI
-1221 LTPRYPNKNNIDK
+1221 IDK
-1234 FKVIIAE
+1234 KDGKV
-1241 SDGAAGQV
+1241 
-1249 GKPIPAQIC
+1249 
-1258 GIPCVGNPYDSAT
+1258 
-1271 STFMSIGAFDSR
+1271 
-1283 EEALNCSKYVKTKF
+1283 
-1297 LRCLLGILKVTQHT
+1297 
-1311 PPSVWAYIP
+1311 
-1320 LQDFTPSSDI
+1320 
-1330 DWTVSIEEID
+1330 
-1340 RQLYRKYNLS
+1340 
-1350 DEEIA
+1350 
-1355 FIEKTIKPME
+1355 

>member
-1 MAINEAPFKLKL
+1 MAINESPFKLKL

-30 GDTYLSEDAPDPMKL
+30 GDTFLSEDAADPMKL
-45 VPNSKPLNKAA
+45 LPNSKPLNKAA
-56 RERIDQYTAT
+56 RERIDTYTAT
-66 AGIAYELLYTEL
+66 AGVAYELLYTEL
-78 NFCLRGGYIFSFN
+78 NFCLHGGYITSFN

-106 RVFKTEG
+106 KVFKTEG

-137 GRSSLYANEIT
+137 GRKSLYANEIST
-148 TEQSPIQFRDEQRD
+148 GQDPIQFRDEQRD
-162 AIEKTIRR
+162 AIDKTIRR

-195 KRMDFRRTLILTHRP
+195 KRMDFCRTLILTHRP

-245 ERQFRKRGQH
+245 ERQFQKHGQH

-267 SELVGGNYDKNDEVF
+267 SELVGGNFDKNDAVF

-296 GTQTSL
+296 GTQTRL
-302 GKAVIAALFHGDT
+302 GQAVIAALFRGDT

-348 QEWDKTHD
+348 QEWEQTHD

-377 ELKHYQDGDHAFNFS
+377 ELKHYQDGDHAFNFT
-392 EFFRVEGSGSDEHF
+392 EFFRVDGSGNNEHF
-406 RHDEDIDSFLNLLTS
+406 RHDNDIDHFLTLLTS
-421 AKDYPY
+421 AKGYPF

-450 CMSIKLRR
+450 CMSIKLRN
-458 HPILGKFDV
+458 HPILGKFQV

-493 GERPEETMTITLTR
+493 GDRPEETMTITLTR

-536 MQTIFRAQTPAIIGG
+536 MQTIFRAQTPAVIGG
-551 RQKSECYVF
+551 RQKRECYVF

-606 SKMHAI
+606 SQMHAI
-612 DTPHMMQQLKRVYVE
+612 DTQHMMQQLKRVYVE

-667 MKRSNEVDVNN
+667 MKRSSEVDINN
-678 QGFTDEEYEKMERIK
+678 QGFTDEEYEQLEDIK
-693 KKKRLND
+693 KKKKRQGD

-708 DLLVQEEVKK
+708 DLLVQEELKK

-753 DNFTTLVDDISWDE
+753 DNFTSLVDDISWDE

-812 IDQIATIFN
+812 IDQIATIFG

-854 EYKERQMLPREVRH
+854 EYKERLTMPREVH
-868 ADVTDSV
+868 HSGITDSV
-875 FRPDAKIL
+875 FRPDSKIL

-891 YPLYAAYSIY
+891 YPLYMAYGIY

-909 MDWMATDADD
+909 MDWMATEAND

-928 VWDEV
+928 IWDEV

-954 LAGFRSKVKVNAHAF
+954 LAGFRPKVKVNAHAF
-969 DDLVMQIQQKSGQ
+969 DDLIMQIQQKSGQ

-989 PYFWKFNS
+989 PHFWKINS

-1004 AIVGNPPYQVV
+1004 AIVGNPPYQLMGG
-1015 SDVNNRQTPIY
+1015 SGGTNDAPIY
-1026 HLFYQIAEK
+1026 QLFCDTAIRLKPHYISLITPARWFSGGRENLLGDFRKHMLTSGHVKKLLAFSDSHDVFPTVEIKGGVSYFLIDEK
-1035 LSSIYSLIS
+1035 YKGNCNYSLITNGEVKTS
-1044 PARFLF
+1044 EIRLDAFDVLIRDPKL
-1050 NAGLTPPEWNQK
+1050 NAIVQKVDEIRKSSGMKCVDSIISADTPFGIPTNPGK
-1062 MLNNEH
+1062 S
-1068 IKVAYYTEDSSQLF
+1068 IKTPFEIFSTKSK
-1082 PNTNINGGVAV
+1082 N
-1093 IYGNTNLSFKPIHRF
+1093 
-1108 IPHDTLG
+1108 HDTLVYYLEG
-1115 IIASRFKKDEAN
+1115 NQRKTAYCR
-1127 NLTSIMY
+1127 
-1134 GGRSDLKFNETFLR
+1134 RSDIKKNTQDIDKNKVFVPGAGGSGNDPYVLGKPEVAFPNSVCSQTFL
-1148 DYPNSKED
+1148 YSPF
-1156 RLTFIQRKRPNVT
+1156 LTNIEATNF
-1169 ALGPNEEYELKSSTL
+1169 ASYLKS
-1184 EALSYAFKSD
+1184 
-1194 IEKKSDYYHIL
+1194 
-1205 GLVGAKRTW
+1205 
-1214 KYIERKY
+1214 
-1221 LTPRYPNKNNIDK
+1221 
-1234 FKVIIAE
+1234 
-1241 SDGAAGQV
+1241 
-1249 GKPIPAQIC
+1249 
-1258 GIPCVGNPYDSAT
+1258 
-1271 STFMSIGAFDSR
+1271 
-1283 EEALNCSKYVKTKF
+1283 KF
-1297 LRCLLGILKVTQHT
+1297 LRILVSAVKITQHAQ
-1311 PPSVWAYIP
+1311 SNAYRFVPI
-1320 LQDFTPSSDI
+1320 QDFTSSSDI
-1330 DWTVSIEEID
+1330 DWSAPIEDID
-1340 RQLYRKYNLS
+1340 RQLYKKYNLS
-1350 DEEIA
+1350 DEEVS
-1355 FIEKTIKPME
+1355 FIEKTIKPMG

>member
-13 VYVFRINDE
+13 VYVFRIGDD

-30 GDTYLSEDAPDPMKL
+30 GDTYLSEDVPDPMKL

-91 DGEVHSVLKRSGIKV
+91 DGEVHSVLKRSGIKTKT
-106 RVFKTEG
+106 FKTEG

-148 TEQSPIQFRDEQRD
+148 TERSPIQFRDEQRD
-162 AIEKTIRR
+162 AIDKTIRR

-210 VVNDGWFD
+210 VVNDGWFE

-245 ERQFRKRGQH
+245 ERQFQRRGQH

-267 SELVGGNYDKNDEVF
+267 SELVGGNFDKNDAIF
-282 STEWDLLVVDEAHE
+282 STDWDLLVVDEAHE
-296 GTQTSL
+296 GTQTRL
-302 GKAVIAALFHGDT
+302 GQAVIAALFHGDT

-322 TPFNLLDDYNEADIF
+322 TPFNLLDDYNDADIF

-348 QEWDKTHD
+348 QEWDQTHD

-362 AGLPRLNIYTYDLSL
+362 ASLPRLNIYTYDLSL
-377 ELKHYQDGDHAFNFS
+377 ELKHYQDGDHAFNFT
-392 EFFRVEGSGSDEHF
+392 EFFRVEDSGSDEHF
-406 RHDEDIDSFLNLLTS
+406 RHDADIDRFLGLLTS
-421 AKDYPY
+421 AKDYPF

-450 CMSIKLRR
+450 CLSIKLRN
-458 HPILGKFDV
+458 HPILGKFQV

-481 SNNALEQVREAI
+481 TGNALEQVREAI
-493 GERPEETMTITLTR
+493 SDHPEETMTITLTR

-551 RQKSECYVF
+551 RQKRECYVF

-678 QGFTDEEYEKMERIK
+678 QGFTDEEYEQLERIK
-693 KKKRLND
+693 KKKRQPG

-708 DLLVQEEVKK
+708 DLLVQEEMRK

-753 DNFTTLVDDISWDE
+753 DNFTSLVDDISWDE

-812 IDQIATIFN
+812 IDQIATIFG

-842 GDTLGGWVFYDE
+842 GDTLGGWVFYDDD
-854 EYKERQMLPREVRH
+854 YKERQTMPREVRH
-868 ADVTDSV
+868 TGVTDSV

-891 YPLYAAYSIY
+891 YPLYMAYSIY

-909 MDWMATDADD
+909 MDWMATEADD

-933 LRQNIF
+933 LRRNIF

-954 LAGFRSKVKVNAHAF
+954 LAGFRPKVKVNAHAF
-969 DDLVMQIQQKSGQ
+969 DDLIMQIQQKSGQ
-982 LITKLSS
+982 LITKLRS
-989 PYFWKFNS
+989 PFFWKINS
-997 DELMKFN
+997 DEIMKFN
-1004 AIVGNPPYQVV
+1004 AIVGNPPYQVTTAIKETENGQLRVKSIFQLFQDV
-1015 SDVNNRQTPIY
+1015 SD
-1026 HLFYQIAEK
+1026 K
-1035 LSSIYSLIS
+1035 LSSRMISLIYPGGRWIHRS
-1044 PARFLF
+1044 GKGMAEFGLKQINDPHLRKIIFFPNSGDLF
-1050 NAGLTPPEWNQK
+1050 NDVGIADGISIVLKDMQK
-1062 MLNNEH
+1062 
-1068 IKVAYYTEDSSQLF
+1068 
-1082 PNTNINGGVAV
+1082 NTNGFEYVYVSNGTRITVNASNPGDDLMPLNPDDVGILNKINKTVKIKHFTFLHESVLSQKLFGIESSFVEEHPNDVREYKEGDIFDKQSEVKLFANDKAGKMGRSTWYVTRKTFIPSNKELIDEWQVVVSSANAGGQKRSNQLSIIDNHSAFGRSRVA
-1093 IYGNTNLSFKPIHRF
+1093 LKSFKTEKEAENFFKYASSYLVRYALLMTDESLTSLAKRAPDI
-1108 IPHDTLG
+1108 IDYTDSNG
-1115 IIASRFKKDEAN
+1115 IIDFSQN
-1127 NLTSIMY
+1127 I
-1134 GGRSDLKFNETFLR
+1134 NEQL
-1148 DYPNSKED
+1148 
-1156 RLTFIQRKRPNVT
+1156 
-1169 ALGPNEEYELKSSTL
+1169 YELFNITS
-1184 EALSYAFKSD
+1184 E
-1194 IEKKSDYYHIL
+1194 
-1205 GLVGAKRTW
+1205 
-1214 KYIERKY
+1214 ER
-1221 LTPRYPNKNNIDK
+1221 
-1234 FKVIIAE
+1234 
-1241 SDGAAGQV
+1241 
-1249 GKPIPAQIC
+1249 
-1258 GIPCVGNPYDSAT
+1258 
-1271 STFMSIGAFDSR
+1271 
-1283 EEALNCSKYVKTKF
+1283 
-1297 LRCLLGILKVTQHT
+1297 
-1311 PPSVWAYIP
+1311 AY
-1320 LQDFTPSSDI
+1320 
-1330 DWTVSIEEID
+1330 IEEIID
-1340 RQLYRKYNLS
+1340 RK
-1350 DEEIA
+1350 DG
-1355 FIEKTIKPME
+1355 KK

>member
-13 VYVFRINDE
+13 VYVFRINDD

-30 GDTYLSEDAPDPMKL
+30 GDTYLSEDAPDPLKL

-106 RVFKTEG
+106 KVFKTEG

-128 KRAITAAKE
+128 KRAIKAAKE
-137 GRSSLYANEIT
+137 GRCSLYANEIT
-148 TEQSPIQFRDEQRD
+148 TGHSPIQFRDEQSD
-162 AIEKTIRR
+162 AIDKTIRR

-245 ERQFRKRGQH
+245 ERQFRNHGQH

-267 SELVGGNYDKNDEVF
+267 SELVGGNFDKNDAIF

-296 GTQTSL
+296 GTQTRL
-302 GKAVIAALFHGDT
+302 GQAVIAALFHGDT

-322 TPFNLLDDYNEADIF
+322 TPFNLIDEYNEADIF

-348 QEWDKTHD
+348 QEWDQTHD

-377 ELKHYQDGDHAFNFS
+377 ELKHYQDGDHAFNFT
-392 EFFRVEGSGSDEHF
+392 EFFRVEGIGDNEHF
-406 RHDEDIDSFLNLLTS
+406 RHDDDIDRFLNLLTS
-421 AKDYPY
+421 AKDYPF

-450 CMSIKLRR
+450 CMSIKLRK

-493 GERPEETMTITLTR
+493 GDRPEETMTITLTR

-519 TAVFMLHGSYST
+519 TAVFMLHGSYNT

-536 MQTIFRAQTPAIIGG
+536 MQTIFRAQTPAVIGG
-551 RQKSECYVF
+551 RQKRECYVF

-612 DTPHMMQQLKRVYVE
+612 DTPHMLQQLKRVYVE

-643 LMKLDQLELEKF
+643 LMKLDQLELERF
-655 SHLRGII
+655 AHLRGII

-678 QGFTDEEYEKMERIK
+678 QGFTDEEYEQLERIK
-693 KKKRLND
+693 KKKRQND

-708 DLLVQEEVKK
+708 DLLVQEERKK

-741 ANIEDEDKEITI
+741 ANIENEDKEITI
-753 DNFTTLVDDISWDE
+753 DNFTSLIDDISWDE
-767 FMPRGVTKELFDE
+767 FMPRGVSKELFNE

-842 GDTLGGWVFYDE
+842 GDTLGGWVFYNE
-854 EYKERQMLPREVRH
+854 NYKERQMMPREVRH
-868 ADVTDSV
+868 TDVTDSV
-875 FRPDAKIL
+875 FRSDVKIL

-891 YPLYAAYSIY
+891 YPLYMAYSIY

-909 MDWMATDADD
+909 MDWMATETED

-939 VVCKTPMARCITIRT
+939 IVCKTPMARYITIRT
-954 LAGFRSKVKVNAHAF
+954 LAGFRPKVKVNAHAF

-982 LITKLSS
+982 LVTKLSS
-989 PYFWKFNS
+989 PYFWKYNS
-997 DELMKFN
+997 DEIMKFN
-1004 AIVGNPPYQVV
+1004 AIVGNPPYQLMGG
-1015 SDVNNRQTPIY
+1015 SGGTNDAPIY
-1026 HLFYQIAEK
+1026 QLFCDTAIRLKPNYISLITPARWFSGGRDSLLGEFRKRMLTSGHVKKLFAFSDSHSVFPTVEIKGGVSYFLIDEK
-1035 LSSIYSLIS
+1035 YKGDCHYSLI
-1044 PARFLF
+1044 
-1050 NAGLTPPEWNQK
+1050 T
-1062 MLNNEH
+1062 NNEVRTSKINLNAFDVLIRDPNLNAIVQKVDEKRKVGGQKCVDSIISADTPFGIPTNPGKS
-1068 IKVAYYTEDSSQLF
+1068 IKTPFEIFASKSK
-1082 PNTNINGGVAV
+1082 N
-1093 IYGNTNLSFKPIHRF
+1093 
-1108 IPHDTLG
+1108 HDTLVYYFEDNQRKTAYCRRTD
-1115 IIASRFKKDEAN
+1115 IKKNMQDIDKYKVFIPKAGGSGNDPIVLGNPIVSMKDSVCSQTFIYAAFESYDEASN
-1127 NLTSIMY
+1127 FAKYIATRFFRVI
-1134 GGRSDLKFNETFLR
+1134 
-1148 DYPNSKED
+1148 
-1156 RLTFIQRKRPNVT
+1156 V
-1169 ALGPNEEYELKSSTL
+1169 SSVKITQD
-1184 EALSYAFKSD
+1184 ALS
-1194 IEKKSDYYHIL
+1194 
-1205 GLVGAKRTW
+1205 GAYR
-1214 KYIERKY
+1214 
-1221 LTPRYPNKNNIDK
+1221 
-1234 FKVIIAE
+1234 FV
-1241 SDGAAGQV
+1241 
-1249 GKPIPAQIC
+1249 
-1258 GIPCVGNPYDSAT
+1258 
-1271 STFMSIGAFDSR
+1271 
-1283 EEALNCSKYVKTKF
+1283 
-1297 LRCLLGILKVTQHT
+1297 
-1311 PPSVWAYIP
+1311 P
-1320 LQDFTPSSDI
+1320 LQDFTSSSDI
-1330 DWTVSIEEID
+1330 DWSTSIEDID
-1340 RQLYRKYNLS
+1340 RQLYRKYNLT

-1355 FIEKTIKPME
+1355 FIEKKIKPMG

>member
-91 DGEVHSVLKRSGIKV
+91 DGEVHSVLKRSGVKV

-137 GRSSLYANEIT
+137 GRNSLYANEIT
-148 TEQSPIQFRDEQRD
+148 TGYSPIQFRDEQRE
-162 AIEKTIRR
+162 AIDKTIRR

-210 VVNDGWFD
+210 VVNDGWFE
-218 DFQKIFYDSDHFQY
+218 DFKKIFYDSDHFQY
-232 GSKNGKGETFESL
+232 GSKNGKGETFDSL
-245 ERQFRKRGQH
+245 ERQYQKHGQH

-267 SELVGGNYDKNDEVF
+267 SELVGGNFDKNDALF

-296 GTQTSL
+296 GTQTRL
-302 GKAVIAALFHGDT
+302 GQAVIAALFHGDT

-322 TPFNLLDDYNEADIF
+322 TPFNLLDDYNDADIF

-348 QEWDKTHD
+348 MEWDQNHD

-362 AGLPRLNIYTYDLSL
+362 AALPRLNIYTYDLSL
-377 ELKHYQDGDHAFNFS
+377 ELKHYQDGDHAFNFT
-392 EFFRVEGSGSDEHF
+392 EFFRVDGSGSNEHF
-406 RHDEDIDSFLNLLTS
+406 RHEADIDRFLNLLTS
-421 AKDYPY
+421 AKDYPF

-450 CMSIKLRR
+450 CMSIKLRK
-458 HPILGKFDV
+458 HPILGKFQV

-493 GERPEETMTITLTR
+493 GDRPEETMTITLTR

-551 RQKSECYVF
+551 RQKRECYVF

-643 LMKLDQLELEKF
+643 LMRLDQLELEKF

-667 MKRSNEVDVNN
+667 MKRSNEVDINN
-678 QGFTDEEYEKMERIK
+678 QGFTDEEYEQLERIK
-693 KKKRLND
+693 KKKRQSD

-708 DLLVQEEVKK
+708 DMLVQEQLKK
-718 KQRNIAIS
+718 KQRNTAIS

-753 DNFTTLVDDISWDE
+753 DNFTSLVDDISWDE

-780 FKRYYDP
+780 FKHYYDP

-812 IDQIATIFN
+812 IDQIATIFG

-842 GDTLGGWVFYDE
+842 GDTLGGWVFYDG
-854 EYKERQMLPREVRH
+854 EYKGRQTMPREVRH
-868 ADVTDSV
+868 PDVTDSV
-875 FRPDAKIL
+875 FRPDSKIL

-891 YPLYAAYSIY
+891 YPLYVAYSIY

-909 MDWMATDADD
+909 MDWMTTEADD

-954 LAGFRSKVKVNAHAF
+954 LAGFRPKVKVNAHAF
-969 DDLVMQIQQKSGQ
+969 DDLIMQIQQKRGQ
-982 LITKLSS
+982 LITKLQS
-989 PYFWKFNS
+989 PFFWKINS
-997 DELMKFN
+997 NELMKFN
-1004 AIVGNPPYQVV
+1004 AIVGNPPYQVMDGGTDRGAV
-1015 SDVNNRQTPIY
+1015 PIY
-1026 HLFYQIAEK
+1026 QNFVKIAQK
-1035 LSSIYSLIS
+1035 LSPNFISMSMPARWYAGGRGLDEFRSALLSDKHLAVLYDYDTSKTLFPTVDIAGGLCYFLWNSSYNGLCNVYNVGARSTEQMKRNLNEFGVFVRSNAAIPILEKVTRQSDSFLNEMVLSINPFGFRTFFRGRDGKEAGDIRILTSEGWGFVHRNDVKKGSSLIDYYKVLVGRFVPS
-1044 PARFLF
+1044 NGELNVKPGEGYRVITTPQIIKPGEINTETYIDVAALPTESEANNYTKYLYTKFARFL
-1050 NAGLTPPEWNQK
+1050 LKQS
-1062 MLNNEH
+1062 
-1068 IKVAYYTEDSSQLF
+1068 V
-1082 PNTNINGGVAV
+1082 
-1093 IYGNTNLSFKPIHRF
+1093 
-1108 IPHDTLG
+1108 
-1115 IIASRFKKDEAN
+1115 
-1127 NLTSIMY
+1127 TS
-1134 GGRSDLKFNETFLR
+1134 L
-1148 DYPNSKED
+1148 
-1156 RLTFIQRKRPNVT
+1156 NVT
-1169 ALGPNEEYELKSSTL
+1169 KECF
-1184 EALSYAFKSD
+1184 AF
-1194 IEKKSDYYHIL
+1194 
-1205 GLVGAKRTW
+1205 V
-1214 KYIERKY
+1214 
-1221 LTPRYPNKNNIDK
+1221 
-1234 FKVIIAE
+1234 
-1241 SDGAAGQV
+1241 
-1249 GKPIPAQIC
+1249 PI
-1258 GIPCVGNPYDSAT
+1258 
-1271 STFMSIGAFDSR
+1271 
-1283 EEALNCSKYVKTKF
+1283 
-1297 LRCLLGILKVTQHT
+1297 
-1311 PPSVWAYIP
+1311 
-1320 LQDFTPSSDI
+1320 QDFTSLSDI
-1330 DWTVSIEEID
+1330 DWSAEIEDID
-1340 RQLYRKYNLS
+1340 KQLYRKYNLS
-1350 DEEIA
+1350 DEEVD
-1355 FIEKTIKPME
+1355 FIEKTIKPMK

>member
-30 GDTYLSEDAPDPMKL
+30 GDTYLSEDSSDPMQL

-78 NFCLRGGYIFSFN
+78 NFCLRSGYIFSFN
-91 DGEVHSVLKRSGIKV
+91 DGEVHSVLKRSGVKV
-106 RVFKTEG
+106 KIFKTEG
-113 GTKSKEWFVTDLETV
+113 GTKSKEWFLTDLETV
-128 KRAITAAKE
+128 KRAIKAAKE
-137 GRSSLYANEIT
+137 GRCSLYANEMT
-148 TEQSPIQFRDEQRD
+148 TGFSPIQFRDEQRD

-245 ERQFRKRGQH
+245 ERQFQKRRQH

-267 SELVGGNYDKNDEVF
+267 SELVGGNYDKNDAIF

-302 GKAVIAALFHGDT
+302 GKAVVAALFHDNT
-315 KKLELSG
+315 KKLDLSG
-322 TPFNLLDDYNEADIF
+322 TPFSLLDEYNDADIF

-348 QEWDKTHD
+348 QEWEQTHD

-392 EFFRVEGSGSDEHF
+392 EFFRVEGKGSDEHF
-406 RHDEDIDSFLNLLTS
+406 RHDEDVNRFLNLLTS
-421 AKDYPY
+421 AKDYPF

-450 CMSIKLRR
+450 CMSIKLRN
-458 HPILGKFDV
+458 HPILGKFQV

-493 GERPEETMTITLTR
+493 GDRPEETMTITLTR

-551 RQKSECYVF
+551 RQKRECYVF

-632 GFEDKYLYNDR
+632 GFEDKYLYNDQ
-643 LMKLDQLELEKF
+643 LMKLDQFELEKF

-678 QGFTDEEYEKMERIK
+678 QGFTDEEYEKLECIK
-693 KKKRLND
+693 KKKRQNN

-708 DLLVQEEVKK
+708 DLLVQEEKKK
-718 KQRNIAIS
+718 KQRNIAIN

-753 DNFTTLVDDISWDE
+753 DNFTSLVDDISWDE
-767 FMPRGVTKELFDE
+767 FMPRGVTKELFDD

-812 IDQIATIFN
+812 IDQIATIFG

-842 GDTLGGWVFYDE
+842 GDTLGGWVFYDG
-854 EYKERQMLPREVRH
+854 EYKERQMMPREVRYS
-868 ADVTDSV
+868 DVTDSV
-875 FRPDAKIL
+875 FRPDTKIL

-891 YPLYAAYSIY
+891 YPLYMAYSIY

-909 MDWMATDADD
+909 LDWMTTEADD

-939 VVCKTPMARCITIRT
+939 IVCKTPMARYITIRT
-954 LAGFRSKVKVNAHAF
+954 LAGFRPNVKVNAHAF
-969 DDLVMQIQQKSGQ
+969 DDLIMQIQHKNGQ

-989 PYFWKFNS
+989 PYFWKYNS

-1004 AIVGNPPYQVV
+1004 AIVGNPPYQLMGG
-1015 SDVNNRQTPIY
+1015 SGGTNDAPIY
-1026 HLFYQIAEK
+1026 QFFCDTAIRLKPNFISLITPGRWFSGGRDSLLGDFRKRMLTSGHVKKLFAFADSHSVFPTVEIKGGVSYFLIEEK
-1035 LSSIYSLIS
+1035 YKGFCNYSLMANGEVRTSQIDLNAFDILIRDPNLNTIVQKVDAIRKANGQKCVDS
-1044 PARFLF
+1044 IMSADTPFGIPTNPGKSIKTPFEMFSTKNKNHDILVYYLEENQRKTAFCRRTDIKKNAQDIDKYKVFVPKAGGSGNDPIVLGNPIVSKGKSVCSQTFIYAAFETYEESFSFAKYIATRFLRV
-1050 NAGLTPPEWNQK
+1050 
-1062 MLNNEH
+1062 
-1068 IKVAYYTEDSSQLF
+1068 IVSSVKITQ
-1082 PNTNINGGVAV
+1082 
-1093 IYGNTNLSFKPIHRF
+1093 
-1108 IPHDTLG
+1108 D
-1115 IIASRFKKDEAN
+1115 
-1127 NLTSIMY
+1127 
-1134 GGRSDLKFNETFLR
+1134 
-1148 DYPNSKED
+1148 
-1156 RLTFIQRKRPNVT
+1156 
-1169 ALGPNEEYELKSSTL
+1169 
-1184 EALSYAFKSD
+1184 ALS
-1194 IEKKSDYYHIL
+1194 
-1205 GLVGAKRTW
+1205 GAYR
-1214 KYIERKY
+1214 
-1221 LTPRYPNKNNIDK
+1221 
-1234 FKVIIAE
+1234 FV
-1241 SDGAAGQV
+1241 
-1249 GKPIPAQIC
+1249 
-1258 GIPCVGNPYDSAT
+1258 
-1271 STFMSIGAFDSR
+1271 
-1283 EEALNCSKYVKTKF
+1283 
-1297 LRCLLGILKVTQHT
+1297 
-1311 PPSVWAYIP
+1311 P
-1320 LQDFTPSSDI
+1320 LQDLTSSSDI
-1330 DWTVSIEEID
+1330 DWSASIEDID

-1350 DEEIA
+1350 DEEINY
-1355 FIEKTIKPME
+1355 IEKTIKPMGNNVMMMATNN

>member
-30 GDTYLSEDAPDPMKL
+30 GDTYLSEDAPDPLKL
-45 VPNSKPLNKAA
+45 IPNSKPLNKAA

-91 DGEVHSVLKRSGIKV
+91 DGEVHSVLKRSGVKV

-113 GTKSKEWFVTDLETV
+113 GTKSKEWFVTDLETI

-137 GRSSLYANEIT
+137 GRNSLYANEIT
-148 TEQSPIQFRDEQRD
+148 TGFSPVQFRDEQRD

-210 VVNDGWFD
+210 VVNDGWFE

-245 ERQFRKRGQH
+245 ERQFQKQGQH

-267 SELVGGNYDKNDEVF
+267 SELVGGNFDKNDELF

-296 GTQTSL
+296 GTQTTL

-348 QEWDKTHD
+348 LEWDQNHD

-362 AGLPRLNIYTYDLSL
+362 ASLPRLNIYTYDLSL
-377 ELKHYQDGDHAFNFS
+377 ELKHYQDGDHAFNFT
-392 EFFRVEGSGSDEHF
+392 EFFRVEGIGNNEHF
-406 RHDEDIDSFLNLLTS
+406 RHDADIDRFLNLLTC
-421 AKDYPY
+421 AKDYPF
-427 SRQEWRGYFRH
+427 SKQEWRGYFRH

-450 CMSIKLRR
+450 CMSTKLRH
-458 HPILGKFDV
+458 HPILGKFEV
-467 VNVAGDGDSDADYE
+467 INVAGDGDSDADYE
-481 SNNALEQVREAI
+481 SNNALEQVREKI
-493 GERPEETMTITLTR
+493 GDHPEETMTITLTR

-551 RQKSECYVF
+551 RQKRECYVF

-667 MKRSNEVDVNN
+667 MKRSNEVDINN
-678 QGFTDEEYEKMERIK
+678 QGFTDEEYEKLERIK
-693 KKKRLND
+693 KKKRQND

-708 DLLVQEEVKK
+708 DLLVQEELKK

-753 DNFTTLVDDISWDE
+753 DNFASLVDDISWEE

-812 IDQIATIFN
+812 IDQIATIFG

-854 EYKERQMLPREVRH
+854 EYKERQTMPREIRH
-868 ADVTDSV
+868 TDVTDNV
-875 FRPDAKIL
+875 FHPDTKIL

-891 YPLYAAYSIY
+891 YPLYVAYSIY

-909 MDWMATDADD
+909 MDWMVTEADD

-933 LRQNIF
+933 LRKNIF

-954 LAGFRSKVKVNAHAF
+954 LAGFRPKVKVNAHAF
-969 DDLVMQIQQKSGQ
+969 DDLIMQIQQKSTQ

-989 PYFWKFNS
+989 PFFWKINS

-1004 AIVGNPPYQVV
+1004 AIVGNPPYQIMDGGTDRGAV
-1015 SDVNNRQTPIY
+1015 PIY
-1026 HLFYQIAEK
+1026 QNFVKVAQK
-1035 LSSIYSLIS
+1035 LSPNYISMIMPARWYAGGRGLDEFRASLLADKHLSILYDYDTSKNLFPTVDIAGGLCFFLWDSSYIGLCNVYNVGVRSTEQMMRNLGEFGVFVRSNAAIPILKKITHISKSFLNDMVLSINPFGFRTFFRGKENKEDGDIRILTSEGWGYVQRNDVKKNTELIDCYKVLVGRFVPS
-1044 PARFLF
+1044 NGELNVKPGEGYRVITTPQIINPGEINTETYIDVAALPTKTEAINYTRYLYAKFARFL
-1050 NAGLTPPEWNQK
+1050 LKQS
-1062 MLNNEH
+1062 
-1068 IKVAYYTEDSSQLF
+1068 V
-1082 PNTNINGGVAV
+1082 
-1093 IYGNTNLSFKPIHRF
+1093 
-1108 IPHDTLG
+1108 
-1115 IIASRFKKDEAN
+1115 
-1127 NLTSIMY
+1127 TS
-1134 GGRSDLKFNETFLR
+1134 L
-1148 DYPNSKED
+1148 
-1156 RLTFIQRKRPNVT
+1156 NVT
-1169 ALGPNEEYELKSSTL
+1169 KECF
-1184 EALSYAFKSD
+1184 AF
-1194 IEKKSDYYHIL
+1194 
-1205 GLVGAKRTW
+1205 V
-1214 KYIERKY
+1214 
-1221 LTPRYPNKNNIDK
+1221 
-1234 FKVIIAE
+1234 
-1241 SDGAAGQV
+1241 
-1249 GKPIPAQIC
+1249 PI
-1258 GIPCVGNPYDSAT
+1258 
-1271 STFMSIGAFDSR
+1271 
-1283 EEALNCSKYVKTKF
+1283 
-1297 LRCLLGILKVTQHT
+1297 
-1311 PPSVWAYIP
+1311 
-1320 LQDFTPSSDI
+1320 QDFTSSSDI
-1330 DWTVSIEEID
+1330 DWSVSIEDID
-1340 RQLYRKYNLS
+1340 KQLYQKYNLS

-1355 FIEKTIKPME
+1355 LIEKTIKLMG